1 MGEAARLFRW
11 TDQSICGRR
20 AGSLTAASGVGPDG
34 GSWMPLRFTAGG
46 AGRRLPWPSDRLAR
60 LASRW
65 LWSRPG
71 CSGEDPR
78 RRPYRGLSCLL
89 GLRVLAACLF
99 ACLAASSGRRGCWGF
114 RWCAALS
121 ADLADAQ
128 VDDAAEGDRDETGKR
143 PAPLGQVAH
152 FAGPGKVGQAEGN
165 EAGSRHECRDDWPPA
180 VRVDQGEERDG
191 EHSHAEVD
199 AHAHDHAGGEII
211 RPDGD
216 DGGSAWRV
224 LALAG
229 IASGPGQAAGA
240 ADGAGR
246 VAKRAGS
253 APGREGDAGVVQD
266 GGEFG
271 GPFAVAFVADVIGE
285 AAAGAADEVPGEALG
300 EGVPGHRV
308 LPGAGWVRS
317 EER

>member
-1 MGEAARLFRW
+1 
-11 TDQSICGRR
+11 
-20 AGSLTAASGVGPDG
+20 
-34 GSWMPLRFTAGG
+34 MPLRFTAGG
-46 AGRRLPWPSDRLAR
+46 AGRRPPWPSDRLAR

-99 ACLAASSGRRGCWGF
+99 TCLAASSGRRGCWGF
-114 RWCAALS
+114 RWCATLS

-143 PAPLGQVAH
+143 PSPLGQVAH

-240 ADGAGR
+240 AD
-246 VAKRAGS
+246 
-253 APGREGDAGVVQD
+253 
-266 GGEFG
+266 
-271 GPFAVAFVADVIGE
+271 
-285 AAAGAADEVPGEALG
+285 EVPGEVLG

-308 LPGAGWVRS
+308 LPGAGWVIPCVLRGAARAAWASSTRATRMPSPVSWSYFRGGRPPASSRCASHS
-317 EER
+317 EATRP